1 MLHPVGLSQKALP
14 FGKVVGGIL
23 LHHWL
28 WLVTTAT
35 AGSLAS
41 SRLRGVAQMREAP
54 QTRPSMKLLLEHK
67 KWWHQCWAV
76 RKLWTV
82 YTMHNECV
90 QYICMS
96 EASYQDITNYNSL
109 CSSVS
114 VQQINIPGTSW
125 IPSTHSSHFQL
136 SSYYS
141 PFITYKSS
149 CYIYLLRSS
158 RMFIPH
164 AAFHPNKKNT
174 SLVMKNK
181 DLGTARPICHLHAW

>member
-1 MLHPVGLSQKALP
+1 MLPPVGFSQKVLP

-54 QTRPSMKLLLEHK
+54 QTRPSMKLLFEHR
-67 KWWHQCWAV
+67 KWWHECWAV
-76 RKLWTV
+76 RKLWEV
-82 YTMHNECV
+82 YTVHKEYV

-96 EASYQDITNYNSL
+96 GVSYQDITNCSSL

-125 IPSTHSSHFQL
+125 IPSTHSNHFQL
-136 SSYYS
+136 LSSYS
-141 PFITYKSS
+141 PFITFHCS
-149 CYIYLLRSS
+149 CSIYIYLY
-158 RMFIPH
+158 
-164 AAFHPNKKNT
+164 
-174 SLVMKNK
+174 
-181 DLGTARPICHLHAW
+181 